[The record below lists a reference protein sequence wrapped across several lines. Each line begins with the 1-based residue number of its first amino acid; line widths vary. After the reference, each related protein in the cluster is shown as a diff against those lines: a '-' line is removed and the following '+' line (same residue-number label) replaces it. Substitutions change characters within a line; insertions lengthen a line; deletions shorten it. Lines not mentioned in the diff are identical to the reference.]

1 MNISFAPTVASR
13 RLAASRVRKS
23 FGFTLI
29 ELLVVIAII
38 AILAAILFPAFAR
51 ARENAR
57 RASCAS
63 NLKNIGLAWIM
74 YSQDYDERVVHQGY
88 VEGGKN
94 YNWNGSQ
101 LTGGAFPKVAAE
113 GLIQPYMK
121 NVQIQECPSN
131 SLPVSNGFAHS
142 YLYNMHRV
150 YYPDYPATGW
160 AANRVIPTLAA
171 FEAATETVLMADG
184 AFYTG
189 SSLIRSEL
197 LISNPPSTSTP
208 TLHGRHNGMANVL
221 WYDGHV
227 KAMKPQI
234 RSADFNSF
242 ATVNRMTSD
251 VMGDLCFNG
260 DCEYYF
266 KLRKTP

>member
-1 MNISFAPTVASR
+1 MNFIPARSR
-13 RLAASRVRKS
+13 RAQSKA

-38 AILAAILFPAFAR
+38 AILAAILFPVFAR
-51 ARENAR
+51 ARESAR

-63 NLKNIGLAWIM
+63 NLKNIGLAWLM

-88 VEGGKN
+88 SGGGKS
-94 YNWNGSQ
+94 YNWNGAVILSPP
-101 LTGGAFPKVAAE
+101 FPKVAAD

-131 SLPVSNGFAHS
+131 SLPKSNGFAHS

-160 AANRVIPTLAA
+160 HLNRVIPTLAA
-171 FEAATETVLMADG
+171 FEAPTETVLMADG

-189 SSLIRSEL
+189 SALIRSEL
-197 LISNPPSTSTP
+197 LLSNPAGNDSPS
-208 TLHGRHNGMANVL
+208 LHGRHNGMTNVL

-234 RSADFNSF
+234 RSAGFNSF
-242 ATVNRMTSD
+242 ATVDRMTSD
-251 VMGDLCFNG
+251 VMGDLCRNG

-266 KLRKTP
+266 KLSKTP